1 MACPQTPSKPLTS
14 APARSLEPGDIS
26 LTGTAPPTVPT
37 LPPRVGNVNQGLLE
51 RLSRECQLRRFNLVW
66 VSRPSRNGRFK
77 FDIILHNH
85 IIKAD
90 SEFDTEHWAKMAV
103 AEKALRVVKS
113 WPVGCLPPPPDL
125 RTSERHQVASMLSPR
140 QPNATVSKKTG
151 ESDGGR
157 GRLAVKQERS
167 PPMTPGQERAVV
179 SSADLGQKPDGA
191 TSHPK
196 SMPTMAAARG
206 DPAREQADL
215 LEHVRCVMGIS
226 LPGATT
232 DSPEVAKA
240 FLEGLAVGARLAGA
254 RVSTFSFRGRSESPV
269 RASPETYRARSP
281 LHKNERLS
289 PPPKC
294 RRRASGSSFGD
305 CSEPRPPRATGGC
318 GDKWVHDR
326 YHLGGP

>member
-1 MACPQTPSKPLTS
+1 
-14 APARSLEPGDIS
+14 
-26 LTGTAPPTVPT
+26 
-37 LPPRVGNVNQGLLE
+37 
-51 RLSRECQLRRFNLVW
+51 
-66 VSRPSRNGRFK
+66 
-77 FDIILHNH
+77 
-85 IIKAD
+85 
-90 SEFDTEHWAKMAV
+90 MAV

-125 RTSERHQVASMLSPR
+125 RTTERHQMASMLSTR
-140 QPNATVSKKTG
+140 QPNATVSKKAG
-151 ESDGGR
+151 ESDGVR

-179 SSADLGQKPDGA
+179 SSADLGQKLDGA

-196 SMPTMAAARG
+196 SMPTMATAKG

-215 LEHVRCVMGIS
+215 LEHVRRVMGIS
-226 LPGATT
+226 LPGAIT

-240 FLEGLAVGARLAGA
+240 FLEGLAVGTRLAGA

-281 LHKNERLS
+281 LRKNERLS

-294 RRRASGSSFGD
+294 RRKASGSSFGD
-305 CSEPRPPRATGGC
+305 RSEPRPPHATGGC